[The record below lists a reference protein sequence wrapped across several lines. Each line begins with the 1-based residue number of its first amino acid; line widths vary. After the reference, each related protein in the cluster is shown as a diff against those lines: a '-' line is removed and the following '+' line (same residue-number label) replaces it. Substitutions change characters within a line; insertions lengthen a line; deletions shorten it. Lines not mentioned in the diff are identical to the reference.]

1 MTAWG
6 RIRADAHRH
15 WKFQQAS
22 LAAGGLW
29 LLANAYTRE
38 RRSSGI
44 LTHEEA
50 VTLARGDASLIQ
62 ELVDVGLWDVGE
74 GKYRFHDYSEHCAD
88 EMPKST
94 AAKIVHDII
103 PAEHPSLVRTQLAA
117 KVAELLEEGHE
128 VSTLRKALKLW
139 LTRKVPPAFLPHMV
153 SDVVRENSDLEQ
165 EWRRAWKTGDLS
177 GLQAH
182 GYVWTP
188 PEIPADM
195 GLQEVRQFML
205 AAKREWIEANF
216 GRKT

>member
-1 MTAWG
+1 MSQWG
-6 RIRADAHRH
+6 RIHPGLAEHP
-15 WKFQQAS
+15 KFRQVSMA
-22 LAAGGLW
+22 AAGLW
-29 LLANAYTRE
+29 MFGNARTRKK
-38 RRSSGI
+38 RSSGI

-50 VTLARGDASLIQ
+50 LELARGDASLIQ

-74 GKYRFHDYSEHCAD
+74 GRYRYHDYDEHAAD

-128 VSTLRKALKLW
+128 VSVLRKALKLW
-139 LTRKVPPAFLPHMV
+139 LGKKVSPGFLPHLV

-165 EWRRAWKTGDLS
+165 EWRRAWKAGDLS